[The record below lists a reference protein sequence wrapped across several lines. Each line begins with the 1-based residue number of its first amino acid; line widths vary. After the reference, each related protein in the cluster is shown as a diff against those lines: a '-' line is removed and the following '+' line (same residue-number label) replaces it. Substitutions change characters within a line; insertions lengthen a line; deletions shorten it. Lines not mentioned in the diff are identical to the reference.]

1 MDAARNIVG
10 CLVCGSGLDTPA
22 DVMANEL
29 IECDDCGS
37 EFEVVS
43 TVPLTITEAPH
54 EEEDWGE

>member
-1 MDAARNIVG
+1 METVQNTVA

-37 EFEVVS
+37 EFEVTATS
-43 TVPLTITEAPH
+43 PLAITEAPL